1 MSPFIVAKVLEHLVG
16 FSYKAKKL
24 YSGDLLVE
32 VNTKKQ
38 SEALLNLTTIV
49 DVKVSV
55 SPHRTLNTIRGVLSE
70 DDFLDTSEEE
80 LLEGLKSSG
89 VVAVKRIMFRKNGEQ
104 VPSKHVILTFE
115 KHTLPETVKAGY
127 LNCRIRP
134 YVPNPQRCFRCQRFG
149 HGARSCRGKETCA
162 KCGSQGHVSDICEEA
177 VAHCVN
183 CGGPHPAYYR
193 TCPSWNQ
200 EKDTLAIKV
209 KENISY
215 SEAKKRFSFVSKGSF
230 ADVVR
235 RGPAPR
241 SESRATQV
249 SPETLAADLRAPAPR
264 QGQQQLPPAPGGGTR
279 AAPPSKDRPAAAA
292 PSPSPRSPPREER
305 ASRSCSVERV
315 PLLKEQHGT
324 HAAPVKGGV
333 KTNLGDPSPSSS
345 ATPPSGRGRGF
356 PPRVPGRTSSVILH
370 PSDTS
375 QDMEIPTD
383 ADSQS
388 TPGSDQDGMEWETAS
403 RKSKKKQPVVAPK

>member
-1 MSPFIVAKVLEHLVG
+1 MMS
-16 FSYKAKKL
+16 
-24 YSGDLLVE
+24 
-32 VNTKKQ
+32 T
-38 SEALLNLTTIV
+38 
-49 DVKVSV
+49 
-55 SPHRTLNTIRGVLSE
+55 
-70 DDFLDTSEEE
+70 
-80 LLEGLKSSG
+80 
-89 VVAVKRIMFRKNGEQ
+89 
-104 VPSKHVILTFE
+104 
-115 KHTLPETVKAGY
+115 
-127 LNCRIRP
+127 
-134 YVPNPQRCFRCQRFG
+134 
-149 HGARSCRGKETCA
+149 AR
-162 KCGSQGHVSDICEEA
+162 
-177 VAHCVN
+177 
-183 CGGPHPAYYR
+183 Y
-193 TCPSWNQ
+193 
-200 EKDTLAIKV
+200 
-209 KENISY
+209 
-215 SEAKKRFSFVSKGSF
+215 AKKRCSVEMCESNTRTAGISLHRFPLDSQRDDTWRHFQQKLSRFSSF
-230 ADVVR
+230 AWFSWLMPLRWLYPPARHSTTTVETQPPGFTRRQSEWLPISHYPARISFSRPWLPTTLGSGNRGRHVIHVKRVYKSPPDPPPSWGTTLPLELSCKLPVCY

-292 PSPSPRSPPREER
+292 PSPSPRFPPREER

-333 KTNLGDPSPSSS
+333 ETNLGEPSPSSS

-388 TPGSDQDGMEWETAS
+388 TPGSDQDSMEWETAS

>member
-1 MSPFIVAKVLEHLVG
+1 
-16 FSYKAKKL
+16 
-24 YSGDLLVE
+24 
-32 VNTKKQ
+32 
-38 SEALLNLTTIV
+38 
-49 DVKVSV
+49 
-55 SPHRTLNTIRGVLSE
+55 
-70 DDFLDTSEEE
+70 
-80 LLEGLKSSG
+80 
-89 VVAVKRIMFRKNGEQ
+89 
-104 VPSKHVILTFE
+104 
-115 KHTLPETVKAGY
+115 
-127 LNCRIRP
+127 
-134 YVPNPQRCFRCQRFG
+134 
-149 HGARSCRGKETCA
+149 
-162 KCGSQGHVSDICEEA
+162 
-177 VAHCVN
+177 
-183 CGGPHPAYYR
+183 
-193 TCPSWNQ
+193 
-200 EKDTLAIKV
+200 IKV

-215 SEAKKRFSFVSKGSF
+215 SEAKNDSPLCQ
-230 ADVVR
+230 
-235 RGPAPR
+235 RGVLPTWCAGALHHAR
-241 SESRATQV
+241 SRGHPGLSRDLGGRPQGPS
-249 SPETLAADLRAPAPR
+249 SPT
-264 QGQQQLPPAPGGGTR
+264 GQQQLPPAPGGSTR

-315 PLLKEQHGT
+315 PLPKEQHGT

-333 KTNLGDPSPSSS
+333 KTSLGDPSPSSS

>member
-1 MSPFIVAKVLEHLVG
+1 E
-16 FSYKAKKL
+16 
-24 YSGDLLVE
+24 
-32 VNTKKQ
+32 
-38 SEALLNLTTIV
+38 
-49 DVKVSV
+49 
-55 SPHRTLNTIRGVLSE
+55 
-70 DDFLDTSEEE
+70 
-80 LLEGLKSSG
+80 
-89 VVAVKRIMFRKNGEQ
+89 
-104 VPSKHVILTFE
+104 
-115 KHTLPETVKAGY
+115 
-127 LNCRIRP
+127 
-134 YVPNPQRCFRCQRFG
+134 
-149 HGARSCRGKETCA
+149 
-162 KCGSQGHVSDICEEA
+162 
-177 VAHCVN
+177 
-183 CGGPHPAYYR
+183 
-193 TCPSWNQ
+193 
-200 EKDTLAIKV
+200 
-209 KENISY
+209 
-215 SEAKKRFSFVSKGSF
+215 F

-249 SPETLAADLRAPAPR
+249 SPEILAADLRAPAPR

-315 PLLKEQHGT
+315 PLPKEQHGT

-333 KTNLGDPSPSSS
+333 KASLGDPLPSSS

-388 TPGSDQDGMEWETAS
+388 TPGSDQD
-403 RKSKKKQPVVAPK
+403 